1 MQFVFKVLE
10 RVPPLKLLL
19 NRQKK
24 FSLSEEI
31 NSTSLEY
38 SSVHGLARLHI
49 SLVMTANFKYHSS
62 NCVEIEL

>member
-38 SSVHGLARLHI
+38 SFVHGLARLHI
-49 SLVMTANFKYHSS
+49 SLVMKANFEYYALLS
-62 NCVEIEL
+62 V